1 MMMDEN
7 SISLVEEIDSFSGYQ
22 LKRKEDLL
30 TLVNLGYSNDQKELI
45 EDLSFTS
52 KYVQGLFRILKKGS
66 SNSEMQNIAL
76 IKRDISGNLEKI
88 REKIEQLIINSDDK
102 IKEYFRGNYLRLSQ
116 NSLLN
121 LIELMNDLEWTKK
134 YLNHLK
140 RKAPN

>member
-1 MMMDEN
+1 MMDEN